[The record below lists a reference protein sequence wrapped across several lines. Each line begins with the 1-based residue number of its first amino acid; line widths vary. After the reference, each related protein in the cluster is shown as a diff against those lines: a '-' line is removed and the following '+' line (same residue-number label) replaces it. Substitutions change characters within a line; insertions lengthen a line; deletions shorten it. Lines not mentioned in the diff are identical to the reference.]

1 MGNNLEAKERLWKMF
16 QLERERKKI
25 QKNIENPVGKIK
37 KSPGGYAVFE
47 NCPKFQNNSLE
58 CWK

>member
-1 MGNNLEAKERLWKMF
+1 MF

-37 KSPGGYAVFE
+37 KSPGGYEVFE

-58 CWK
+58 C